1 MYNTYEFYS
10 VLGILLGVVTAV
22 SKNDAINKYMWNYGE
37 PYGYIVV
44 KGGREQISRLHF
56 IVVGAASARKIIP
69 HAMAICQ
76 EENSKNFLEKFEKMG

>member
-44 KGGREQISRLHF
+44 KGGRE
-56 IVVGAASARKIIP
+56 
-69 HAMAICQ
+69 
-76 EENSKNFLEKFEKMG
+76 

>member
-10 VLGILLGVVTAV
+10 VLGIFLGVVTAV

-44 KGGREQISRLHF
+44 KGWRE
-56 IVVGAASARKIIP
+56 
-69 HAMAICQ
+69 
-76 EENSKNFLEKFEKMG
+76 